1 MHFSVLLIHEDDDI
15 SSVMKKYHFD
25 ASDSSGAKM
34 EFEVEYTKD
43 EIQKEFESYLQDFP
57 DATFEEFIDNEYSHL
72 NKNENGDYGYNSNSL
87 GLYDWYEVGG
97 RWEKSLPTDKSEKE
111 LKALVNKSLD
121 GFRKKNDILSFAK
134 VSEMSLTQACAYL
147 SLEGKNTIAIGEF
160 SFEELLSWWDGC
172 LKHYE
177 NRADNLIQCMF
188 SNIIIETNED
198 KLILKGENKEMNVEF
213 LREKYEY
220 YKKVNLENPN
230 RVVFM
235 SVLDLHS

>member
-111 LKALVNKSLD
+111 LKALVNKALD
-121 GFRKKNDILSFAK
+121 GFRKQNDLLKFAK

-147 SLEGKNTIAIGEF
+147 SLDGRNTISIGEC

-172 LKHYE
+172 LKNWE

-198 KLILKGENKEMNVEF
+198 NLLLKGESKEMNVEF

-230 RVVFM
+230 RAVFM